1 MERKYLWKKKQ
12 EYISNVELS
21 NLYLYQGKTGIFLNY
36 YFKTLTTNDELQK
49 YLFTEKEANEILG
62 NTFYM
67 FERIEVDVQDNT
79 AL

>member
-21 NLYLYQGKTGIFLNY
+21 NLYLYQGETGIFLNY
-36 YFKTLTTNDELQK
+36 YFGTLTTNDELQK
-49 YLFTEKEANEILG
+49 YLFTEREANEILG

-67 FERIEVDVQDNT
+67 FERIEVDVQDDT